1 MAWRKIDGA
10 RTLVTGCSSGIGRE
24 LARELAR
31 QGARLIVTAR
41 REERIRELVHE
52 LQEAGTEIHSVVGDI
67 TEPGV
72 REALATSVEEHF
84 GALDLLINNAGVGAI
99 GHFAKADEPRLRKI
113 MEVNFFAPAEL
124 TRALIPLL
132 QRGTH
137 PMIVNVGSV
146 LWHVCIPKKS
156 EYVASKFALHG
167 WSDALRC
174 ELGPQGV
181 DVLLVSPST
190 TKSEFFDNVLE
201 KRDHL
206 PWLSLGGQSARAVA
220 RKTVRAIRW
229 GSYEIILTPGGKA
242 LVWAD
247 RLFPTVVGYFSSRL
261 G

>member
-1 MAWRKIDGA
+1 MAWRTIHGA
-10 RTLVTGCSSGIGRE
+10 RTLVTGSSSGIGRE

-41 REERIRELVHE
+41 REDRLRELVDE
-52 LQEAGTEIHSVVGDI
+52 LQEAGTEIHAVVGDI
-67 TEPGV
+67 TDPAV
-72 REALATSVEEHF
+72 RTSLRETVEEHF

-99 GHFAKADEPRLRKI
+99 GHFARADEARLRRI

-124 TRALIPLL
+124 TRSAIPLL
-132 QRGTH
+132 KSGTR
-137 PMIVNVGSV
+137 PMIVNIGSV
-146 LWHVCIPKKS
+146 LGHVGIPKKS

-174 ELGPQGV
+174 ELAPQGI

-201 KRDHL
+201 KRDTL
-206 PWLSLGGQSARAVA
+206 PWLALGGQSSRSVA
-220 RKTVRAIRW
+220 KKAVRAMRW
-229 GSYEIILTPGGKA
+229 GSYEIILTPGGQA

-247 RLFPTVVGYFSSRL
+247 RLIPTVVGYFSARL